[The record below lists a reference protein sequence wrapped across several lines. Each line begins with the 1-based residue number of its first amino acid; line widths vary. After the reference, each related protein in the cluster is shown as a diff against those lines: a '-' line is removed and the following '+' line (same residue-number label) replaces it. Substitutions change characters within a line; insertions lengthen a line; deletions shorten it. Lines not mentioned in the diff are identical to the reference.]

1 MEDATPTKETA
12 PGKVT
17 SMNDPSSF
25 LGTEATEATDQ
36 TKASTAATLCP
47 REATPG
53 VYEEQQQ
60 QQPACPTCGLHATP

>member
-17 SMNDPSSF
+17 SMSDLSSF

-36 TKASTAATLCP
+36 TKAS
-47 REATPG
+47 ATPT
-53 VYEEQQQ
+53 
-60 QQPACPTCGLHATP
+60 PARQGTLGFKVRTPLNIGNGRL